1 MSNKS
6 FMVIDPSIQKPE
18 ISSFN
23 HVSSLSSMRYTY
35 LLPALSEEDSM
46 NSELQNTYGIILMG
60 SACSVHDDLDWQKN
74 LQDILLKSI
83 EKEIPILGICYGHQ
97 LLAHTFGGIVGYLW
111 SQEKKKGTRIVALR
125 KNELWVESKLGPL
138 IYSHQEG
145 VISCPH
151 DFEISA
157 TSDMVHIEGL
167 AHLSKPIWTFQPHI
181 EATLP
186 FAERNQIALHD
197 FENAFQFG
205 TEILNNFIHLV
216 NE

>member
-1 MSNKS
+1 
-6 FMVIDPSIQKPE
+6 MVIDPSIQKPE

-23 HVSSLSSMRYTY
+23 HVCSLSSMGYTY

-83 EKEIPILGICYGHQ
+83 EKEIPILGICYGNQ
-97 LLAHTFGGIVGYLW
+97 LLAHMFGGIVGYLW

-151 DFEISA
+151 DF
-157 TSDMVHIEGL
+157 
-167 AHLSKPIWTFQPHI
+167 
-181 EATLP
+181 
-186 FAERNQIALHD
+186 
-197 FENAFQFG
+197 
-205 TEILNNFIHLV
+205 
-216 NE
+216 